1 MIHDAAM
8 VGLLALTHVCCLA
21 VMTERKYSPGKTV
34 AAYAAFAA
42 YCIGWTLIVSAWI
55 GAESPYAAP
64 AMFSATIVAG
74 FFVFVLTSSDALC
87 KKLFLFISYS
97 NLFCILHCTAVLIAD
112 ALVPSLSDIEMQY
125 ARNIT
130 RTLLYIPVVL
140 TYLTFF
146 RPRIRTVP
154 VKKRRTWYSI
164 SLVSLLFLA
173 AFASFVVLF
182 YPHGGHKDE
191 NIFLFAVV
199 VLIYGSV
206 LWVIF
211 ETVQYMSDESSMEL
225 IGKNIEY
232 LQGQLA
238 LAREGEMT
246 LRTIRHDFRH
256 HNQNI
261 VALLQKGESREAL
274 RYVEQYN
281 ESLDTA
287 KPKVFCPHATVNAI
301 LSSFS
306 IKAQKDGIA
315 VSASADTQQDSPIA
329 DIDFVAILSNL
340 LENAL
345 NGCKECG
352 SHGEIHVDIHT
363 VSDKIVIVC
372 RNPCKAGLAI
382 ENGMLRKKG
391 TGIDSV
397 VLAARKYGGNIRYQL
412 EGETLTVCVILSA

>member
-74 FFVFVLTSSDALC
+74 FFIFVLTPSDALC

-225 IGKNIEY
+225 IGKISN
-232 LQGQLA
+232 
-238 LAREGEMT
+238 T
-246 LRTIRHDFRH
+246 C
-256 HNQNI
+256 
-261 VALLQKGESREAL
+261 KG
-274 RYVEQYN
+274 
-281 ESLDTA
+281 SL
-287 KPKVFCPHATVNAI
+287 H
-301 LSSFS
+301 
-306 IKAQKDGIA
+306 
-315 VSASADTQQDSPIA
+315 SP
-329 DIDFVAILSNL
+329 
-340 LENAL
+340 ER
-345 NGCKECG
+345 GK
-352 SHGEIHVDIHT
+352 
-363 VSDKIVIVC
+363 
-372 RNPCKAGLAI
+372 
-382 ENGMLRKKG
+382 
-391 TGIDSV
+391 
-397 VLAARKYGGNIRYQL
+397 
-412 EGETLTVCVILSA
+412 

>member
-130 RTLLYIPVVL
+130 RTLLYIPAVL

-154 VKKRRTWYSI
+154 VKRGGPGIPFLWFPCCSWR
-164 SLVSLLFLA
+164 LLPL
-173 AFASFVVLF
+173 
-182 YPHGGHKDE
+182 
-191 NIFLFAVV
+191 
-199 VLIYGSV
+199 
-206 LWVIF
+206 LW
-211 ETVQYMSDESSMEL
+211 
-225 IGKNIEY
+225 
-232 LQGQLA
+232 
-238 LAREGEMT
+238 
-246 LRTIRHDFRH
+246 
-256 HNQNI
+256 
-261 VALLQKGESREAL
+261 
-274 RYVEQYN
+274 
-281 ESLDTA
+281 
-287 KPKVFCPHATVNAI
+287 C
-301 LSSFS
+301 FS
-306 IKAQKDGIA
+306 IRMA
-315 VSASADTQQDSPIA
+315 
-329 DIDFVAILSNL
+329 AIKMKTYFCLPL
-340 LENAL
+340 L
-345 NGCKECG
+345 C
-352 SHGEIHVDIHT
+352 
-363 VSDKIVIVC
+363 
-372 RNPCKAGLAI
+372 
-382 ENGMLRKKG
+382 
-391 TGIDSV
+391 
-397 VLAARKYGGNIRYQL
+397 
-412 EGETLTVCVILSA
+412 